1 MVQTPDSSI
10 PSFVAELVRAAN
22 EIERLTPWEVR
33 KLLFRAITTVSDL
46 REQVGIPG
54 SGTGL
59 YAIVGLIAVADDIE
73 RQSNERMS
81 AALLEAADLVRTLW
95 VVLDSGVEITTI
107 FRN

>member
-22 EIERLTPWEVR
+22 ETERVRPSQVR
-33 KLLFRAITTVSDL
+33 KLLFRAIMTVSDL

-54 SGTGL
+54 SGIGHD
-59 YAIVGLIAVADDIE
+59 AIVGLNAVANDTE
-73 RQSNERMS
+73 RQSSERMS

-107 FRN
+107 FWD

>member
-22 EIERLTPWEVR
+22 EIERVTPSEVR

-54 SGTGL
+54 SGTGHD
-59 YAIVGLIAVADDIE
+59 AIVGLNAVADHIE

-95 VVLDSGVEITTI
+95 IVLDSGVEITTI